1 MIVITLHPPQGKR
14 WDRRGRLFDATAR
27 LGDLRFEVAG
37 AHAPVVAALRAVI
50 AGTPGF
56 ADAPWQLVRDG
67 RVALFGPSARQAAA
81 ERVGGGGRCR
91 E

>member
-1 MIVITLHPPQGKR
+1 MITLHPPQGKR

-27 LGDLRFEVAG
+27 YEALRFEVAG
-37 AHAPVVAALRAVI
+37 THAPVAAALRAVI

-56 ADAPWQLVRDG
+56 ADAPWRLVRDG
-67 RVALFGPSARQAAA
+67 RVDLSGPSARQAAA